1 MSYFDLGFLS
11 QVQNKI
17 PRSRL
22 GSSSCSS
29 SSLLQTMAAVL
40 WLSKHLLTFTR
51 RLTDFIV
58 SHLQLSGHI
67 YLHTLLPLPTHPP
80 FFFSLQHLLPCSAAH
95 FFVKQNAKD
104 TQGRKKKQ
112 EKQIFH
118 LPRQSTALVSRHQS
132 DELNNE
138 SQ

>member
-29 SSLLQTMAAVL
+29 SSSLLQTVAAVL
-40 WLSKHLLTFTR
+40 RLSKHLLTFTR

-80 FFFSLQHLLPCSAAH
+80 FFI
-95 FFVKQNAKD
+95 FFYNTYGLAVRHTFLSNKM
-104 TQGRKKKQ
+104 RKTHKRGKRSKKNRFFTCRG
-112 EKQIFH
+112 KARLRSHGI
-118 LPRQSTALVSRHQS
+118 SRMS
-132 DELNNE
+132 
-138 SQ
+138 

>member
-29 SSLLQTMAAVL
+29 SSSLLQTVAAVL
-40 WLSKHLLTFTR
+40 RLSKHLLTFTR

-67 YLHTLLPLPTHPP
+67 YLHSTSTPNTPT
-80 FFFSLQHLLPCSAAH
+80 FFY
-95 FFVKQNAKD
+95 FFYNTYGLAVRHTFLSNKM
-104 TQGRKKKQ
+104 RKTHKRGKRSKKNRFFTCRG
-112 EKQIFH
+112 KARLRSHGI
-118 LPRQSTALVSRHQS
+118 SRMS
-132 DELNNE
+132 
-138 SQ
+138 